1 MMNRINSINHLNH
14 LTQLNDSDMARTVRK
29 AIDGYFNDLDGEKA
43 SGVYD
48 MVINCVEKP
57 LLESV
62 LTRVRGNQTH
72 AAQMLGLNRNTLRK
86 KMKAHGIKF

>member
-1 MMNRINSINHLNH
+1 MMNRMNEK
-14 LTQLNDSDMARTVRK
+14 NDGEMARLVKR
-29 AIDGYFNDLDGEKA
+29 AIDGYFKDLDGEKA

-86 KMKAHGIKF
+86 KMKSHGIKF